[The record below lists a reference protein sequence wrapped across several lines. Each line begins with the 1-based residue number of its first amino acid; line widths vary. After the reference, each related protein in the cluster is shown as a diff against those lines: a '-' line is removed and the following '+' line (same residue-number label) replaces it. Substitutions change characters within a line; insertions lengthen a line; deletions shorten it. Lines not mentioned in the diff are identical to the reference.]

1 MRNIWIMA
9 GEASGDI
16 YGAALAQ
23 DLQKRSAAEGVELEV
38 GGMGGP
44 AMAAA
49 GVKRT
54 VDSSELG
61 VIGFL
66 EILKHIFYTLKCS
79 SSMISRIR
87 TRSSIGYFT
96 PLIS

>member
-66 EILKHIFYTLKCS
+66 EILKHIFTFIGVYRKLLKALKTQ
-79 SSMISRIR
+79 R
-87 TRSSIGYFT
+87 
-96 PLIS
+96 PDALVLI